1 MNRGY
6 SMIKESSTLI
16 EPHSSDD
23 HNDEAEALDAITEVN
38 REPVEGSNTSDLLD
52 THVEG

>member
-6 SMIKESSTLI
+6 SIIKESSTLI
-16 EPHSSDD
+16 EPHSS
-23 HNDEAEALDAITEVN
+23 NDEAEALDAITEVN
-38 REPVEGSNTSDLLD
+38 REPIEGSNTSDLLD